1 MKNFFMVLLS
11 LFFISLTP
19 GAYTESLNSSKTRTH
34 EKVVDGQKLKIDSDL
49 FDRFVRE
56 LPRSQIAIVSV
67 SGMVCDF
74 CARGIEKTFRED
86 VALKKI
92 DVDLS
97 QGKVLLAYSINKEI
111 IREEIGHSIMV
122 NGQNMTGL
130 QVITVN

>member
-1 MKNFFMVLLS
+1 MVLLS
-11 LFFISLTP
+11 LFFISLTH
-19 GAYTESLNSSKTRTH
+19 GAYAESLKSSETHTH
-34 EKVVDGQKLKIDSDL
+34 EKVVNGQKLKIDSEL
-49 FDRFVRE
+49 FNRFVRE

-67 SGMVCDF
+67 NGMVCDF
-74 CARGIEKTFRED
+74 CARGIEKTFRKD

-111 IREEIGHSIMV
+111 IREEIGHIIMV